1 MLSLEWLLPSC
12 SELKTSKFIK
22 DKVDTYGL
30 ISVKNLVVEAV
41 LKADCW
47 QRSEPLRQT
56 AQSLAQPG
64 RHEHGIG
71 QGIRVELVS
80 HGNTDQ
86 PGVQEQ
92 GQSSP
97 LQGHEGKRHQP
108 GLVELNRLSPG
119 V

>member
-56 AQSLAQPG
+56 ALSLAQPG
-64 RHEHGIG
+64 RQEHGIG
-71 QGIRVELVS
+71 QGIRV
-80 HGNTDQ
+80 
-86 PGVQEQ
+86 
-92 GQSSP
+92 
-97 LQGHEGKRHQP
+97 
-108 GLVELNRLSPG
+108 
-119 V
+119 